1 MQDMH
6 YVGKAC
12 YGRLDENLRGKIEL
26 GQGFLDSG
34 YTRLTVSVL
43 ERTKEI
49 GILRSLGAR
58 KKDITHVF
66 DAETFILG
74 LCSGLL
80 GVAIAWLLT
89 FPINSIIASMA
100 SLENVA
106 HLQPLHALILVAI
119 STILTMLGGHIP
131 ARMASRKDAVE
142 ALRSE

>member
-1 MQDMH
+1 M
-6 YVGKAC
+6 
-12 YGRLDENLRGKIEL
+12 
-26 GQGFLDSG
+26 
-34 YTRLTVSVL
+34 L

-131 ARMASRKDAVE
+131 ARMASRTVSYTHLIVCVQTPEAAVYRLQNMLLGKIE
-142 ALRSE
+142 HHPGADTALGL